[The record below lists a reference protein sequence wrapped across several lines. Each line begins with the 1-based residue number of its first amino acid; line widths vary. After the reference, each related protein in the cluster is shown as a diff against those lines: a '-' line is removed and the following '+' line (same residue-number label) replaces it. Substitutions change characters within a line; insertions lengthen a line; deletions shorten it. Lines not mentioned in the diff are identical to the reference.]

1 MSGTRLTPL
10 EKIGYALGDFASN
23 VVFQAVII
31 FLLPFYT
38 DVYGLDPAEVA
49 TLFLV
54 VRLLDMV
61 TDPIMGMIA
70 DRTQTRWGRYR
81 PYLLWFSIP
90 FAALLVLTFVTPS
103 FGQVGKL
110 TYAYFTY
117 GLLMLLYT
125 AVNIPY
131 CALNA
136 AITADSQE
144 RVSANSYR
152 FFFANLAGVLI
163 GMFVPGLVDH
173 FGNGNQ
179 QAGYP
184 WAMGIFA
191 AIAVLAFVGCFA
203 LVKERVVQAHSHKG
217 TFGTDLKA
225 LFEND
230 QWMIVAI
237 AFFIVLVAI
246 VLRASTQVY
255 YVTWVLGSSELVG
268 RFVTTG
274 LIGVMLGATMAAHI
288 TRYMGKVSALIFIQ
302 FCVVLGCVAQYFA
315 TGGDVTFVFALF
327 FITSF
332 FIGMAAPV
340 LFSMAADTV
349 EYGELRSGRR
359 LTALVSSGALFA
371 IKLGVAVAGGLA
383 PWLLSRNGY
392 DAQAATQTPEAINGI
407 VLSFTIFPAVGHFL
421 LIPIVSFYRLNKN
434 RCEEVRTLLNQQASA

>member
-10 EKIGYALGDFASN
+10 EKIGYGLGDFASN

-38 DVYGLDPAEVA
+38 DVYGLDPAAVA
-49 TLFLV
+49 TLFLA

-61 TDPIMGMIA
+61 IDPIMGMIA

-90 FAALLVLTFVTPS
+90 FAALLVLTFVTPN
-103 FGQVGKL
+103 FGEGEKL
-110 TYAYFTY
+110 TYAYLTY
-117 GLLMLLYT
+117 GLLMILYT

-163 GMFVPGLVDH
+163 AMFVPGLVEH
-173 FGNGNQ
+173 FGNGNE
-179 QAGYP
+179 QADYP

-191 AIAVLAFVGCFA
+191 VIAVLAFFGCFA
-203 LVKERVVQAHSHKG
+203 LVKERAEQAHSLKG
-217 TFGTDLKA
+217 NFGTDLKA

-237 AFFIVLVAI
+237 AFFIVLIAV

-255 YVTWVLGSSELVG
+255 YVTWYLGSQELIG

-274 LIGVMLGATMAAHI
+274 LIGVMLGATVAAHVTEHI
-288 TRYMGKVSALIFIQ
+288 EKVSALILSQ
-302 FCVVLGCVAQYFA
+302 FCIVLGSVALYFTPSDNVVFA
-315 TGGDVTFVFALF
+315 FALF
-327 FITSF
+327 FVISF
-332 FIGMAAPV
+332 CLGMNAPI

-349 EYGELRSGRR
+349 EYGELKDGRR
-359 LTALVSSGALFA
+359 LAGLVSSGALFA
-371 IKLGVAVAGGLA
+371 IKLGVAVAGWLA
-383 PWLLSRNGY
+383 PWLLARNGY
-392 DAQAATQTPEAINGI
+392 DAQAATQTPEAVHGI
-407 VLSFTIFPAVGHFL
+407 VLSLTIFPAVGHFL
-421 LIPIVSFYRLNKN
+421 VIPIVTFYRLNKT
-434 RCEEVRTLLNQQASA
+434 RCEEIRTLLNQQASA